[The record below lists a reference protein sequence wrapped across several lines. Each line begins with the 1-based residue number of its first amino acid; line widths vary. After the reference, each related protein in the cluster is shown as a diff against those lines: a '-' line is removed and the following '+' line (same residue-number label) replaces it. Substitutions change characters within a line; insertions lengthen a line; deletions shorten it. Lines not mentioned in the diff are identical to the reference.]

1 VTIFLPREDE
11 NLLSA
16 RHSIL
21 QRLWIPLIIGSFI
34 YWGSNAWS
42 QKANSKKEPV
52 FDSQSTFR
60 LPVNVVVVNATV
72 TDKTGEPVTDLT
84 AGDFAVYDDGKR
96 QAIQTFALESY
107 GPAGWDEPP
116 DAGSMSKRSEEETMA
131 THPRMISLLIDDLTI
146 ESPAD
151 LMRMVEGIREYLKGD
166 VGPQDMIAVLS
177 GSGNVQFPF
186 SNDRRQLLE
195 GVTAALR
202 RLNFAQT
209 LRSSCP
215 KLTDINA
222 WRIADAMHD
231 YQVNYQTLVNETMQC
246 LGLDPSVVSSKTTA
260 EIFLRTIAKQQA
272 QIDEYRT
279 RSLLYTLRQ
288 HVRALR
294 HFEGPKRLVLF
305 SDGFLSEP
313 GSATAYQLQ
322 EIVDLALRSGIVLN
336 TVNIR
341 GLSYEQQD
349 IDDQMAQ
356 ESPLSQMA
364 YETGGMFFHNDN
376 NFAKGIRTIAR
387 RQAYYYVLSYG
398 MPSQKAD
405 GSYHKIKLEVTR
417 PGLSISYRKGYY
429 TQKEQLNFENSKK
442 EDILEALTGPGNMN
456 EIPMTLAY
464 NYSVEE
470 DSSYAVS
477 FVTNVDIHRLQFPE
491 EESRRRN
498 IVSLV
503 LVAFDENDRYVN
515 GLEKS
520 IDFRL
525 LEDSYSSLRE
535 HGLISR
541 VQFKLPMGRYKVKA
555 VVRENTQGK
564 MGSITKAVEIP

>member
-1 VTIFLPREDE
+1 LFICFGSDALPQNE
-11 NLLSA
+11 
-16 RHSIL
+16 
-21 QRLWIPLIIGSFI
+21 
-34 YWGSNAWS
+34 
-42 QKANSKKEPV
+42 KTKKEPV

-72 TDKTGEPVTDLT
+72 TDKAGKPVTDLT
-84 AGDFAVYDDGKR
+84 ANDFAIYDDGKR
-96 QAIQTFALESY
+96 QAIQTFGLESY
-107 GPAGWDEPP
+107 GPAEIEEP
-116 DAGSMSKRSEEETMA
+116 ASKGAASKRSGEETTA
-131 THPRMISLLIDDLTI
+131 TRPRMISLVIDDLTI

-151 LMRMVEGIREYLKGD
+151 LMRMVVGIKEYLEHD
-166 VGPQDMIAVLS
+166 VGPLDMIAVLS

-186 SNDRRQLLE
+186 SNDRRQLLQ

-202 RLNFAQT
+202 KLNFAQT
-209 LRSSCP
+209 QRSTCP

-222 WRIADAMHD
+222 WRIADAMRD
-231 YQVNYQTLVNETMQC
+231 YQVNYQALIDETIQC
-246 LGLDPSVVSSKTTA
+246 LGLDPNQSTSQKTAEVFLKTT
-260 EIFLRTIAKQQA
+260 AKQQA

-313 GSATAYQLQ
+313 GSAAAYQLQ

-376 NFAKGIRTIAR
+376 NFAKGLRTIAQ

-398 MPSQKAD
+398 MPAHKAD
-405 GSYHKIKLEVTR
+405 GSRHRIKLEVTR
-417 PGLSISYRKGYY
+417 PGLNISYRKGYY
-429 TQKEQLNFENSKK
+429 TQKEQLSFENSKK

-456 EIPMTLAY
+456 EIPMTLSY
-464 NYSVEE
+464 NYSIE
-470 DSSYAVS
+470 DDSTYAVS
-477 FVTNVDIHRLQFPE
+477 FVTNVDIRRLQFPE

-503 LVAFDENDRYVN
+503 LVAFDENDRYIN

-525 LEDSYSSLRE
+525 LDDSYSSLRE
-535 HGLISR
+535 HGLTSR